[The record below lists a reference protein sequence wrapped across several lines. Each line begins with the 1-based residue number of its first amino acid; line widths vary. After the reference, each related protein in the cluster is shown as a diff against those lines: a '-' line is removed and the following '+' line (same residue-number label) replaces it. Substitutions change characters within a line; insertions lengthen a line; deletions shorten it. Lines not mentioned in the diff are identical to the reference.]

1 MEALPT
7 GTLAG
12 AGSFRCER
20 CGFGVALHERDAVP
34 ECPSCGHARFSRASL
49 FGPPQAPG
57 EDDLMPESPEWLDEA
72 REALS
77 TPGAY
82 VAFHDDERVH
92 VVPLQDGWTRVGRSL
107 SAHVRFDDPTVS
119 RRHALLYCDPTQA
132 RVLDDRSLNGVFCNG
147 EKVDLAELNNGD
159 EIAVGRFRLYFL
171 TVVSDRSTARVG

>member
-1 MEALPT
+1 MQAFSN

-12 AGSFRCER
+12 AGSFRCEH

-49 FGPPQAPG
+49 FGPPQATGQGQPS
-57 EDDLMPESPEWLDEA
+57 PEVPEWLDRA
-72 REALS
+72 RESLTRA
-77 TPGAY
+77 GAY
-82 VAFHDDERVH
+82 VAFEDDDDVQ
-92 VVPLQDGWTRVGRSL
+92 VVPLEEGWTRIGRSL

-119 RRHALLYCDPTQA
+119 RRHALMYCDPGQA

-147 EKVDLAELNNGD
+147 MKVDLAELSDGD

-171 TVVSDRSTARVG
+171 EVIKDRSPAAVG